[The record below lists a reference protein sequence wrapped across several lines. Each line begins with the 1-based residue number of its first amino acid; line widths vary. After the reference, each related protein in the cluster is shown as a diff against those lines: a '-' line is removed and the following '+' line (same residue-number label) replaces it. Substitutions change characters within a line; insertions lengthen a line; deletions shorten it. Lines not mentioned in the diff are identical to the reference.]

1 MIKDIVNSIDG
12 KKIKLNQAEAMTLE
26 LAKASARKNNWY
38 DTPVSGLNSL
48 KGENGDI
55 NFKTNDDSLVGFD
68 QVLTTLTAIDTEIA
82 REKNAIEKVEDFI
95 DVVAGNG
102 AWREEIM
109 YFKAHNNDGDTLNDW
124 RVDYAQHGAAKP
136 LTQASVSSSKV
147 PVLTLVKM
155 MEYNRKELAQ
165 AMASGIWDPIK
176 EKEYNRK
183 HNFDLVFQRFAMFG
197 SEDGEYE
204 GLLNISGVETD
215 MGTTFGGKNLSAM
228 TDDEFIAALKNLFS
242 DYYVGTDMTALPNRL
257 IIPEVERLQ
266 LATTFTS
273 VASGFKDHVS
283 RLEMLEESLKRACGE
298 EAKVLGS
305 LYANAKWNG
314 GYNQYVLY
322 RKDSRDLRIETPV
335 PYTIYQGTSVDGW
348 NYQNTAVAQVSSII
362 AKRKK
367 EIKYFKIETQV

>member
-1 MIKDIVNSIDG
+1 MIETIQNSFTG
-12 KKIKLNQAEAMTLE
+12 KEVKLNQAESVSLE
-26 LAKASARKNNWY
+26 MAKAAARRAGWY
-38 DTPVSGLNSL
+38 NTPITGVNAFAN
-48 KGENGDI
+48 ENGDI
-55 NFKTNDDSLVGFD
+55 AIKTNNDTVVGFD

-82 REKNAIEKVEDFI
+82 REKNAFEQIGDFI
-95 DVVAGNG
+95 DVVQGNG

-136 LTQASVSSSKV
+136 LTQASVSSAKV

-165 AMASGIWDPIK
+165 AMASGIWDPIR
-176 EKEYNRK
+176 EKEYNRR
-183 HNFDLVFQRFAMFG
+183 HNFDIVFQRFAMFG

-204 GLLNISGVETD
+204 GLLNISGVDTD
-215 MGTTFGGKNLSAM
+215 MGTAFGGKNLSAM
-228 TDDEFIAALKNLFS
+228 TDDEFVAAMKTLFS
-242 DYYVGTDMTALPNRL
+242 DYYVGTDMTELPNRFIL
-257 IIPEVERLQ
+257 PEIERLK

-273 VASGFKDHVS
+273 VASGFRDHVS
-283 RLEMLEESLKRACGE
+283 RLEILEESLKRACGE

-305 LYANAKWNG
+305 VYANAKWNNG
-314 GYNQYVLY
+314 FNQYVLY
-322 RKDSRDLRIETPV
+322 RRDSRDLRIELPV
-335 PYTIYQGTSVDGW
+335 PYTVYQGTSVDGW

-367 EIKYFKIETQV
+367 EIKYFKIETAV

>member
-1 MIKDIVNSIDG
+1 MIKSIVNSADG
-12 KKIKLNQAEAMTLE
+12 KEIKLNQAESVSLE
-26 LAKASARKNNWY
+26 MAKSAARRAGWY
-38 DTPVSGLNSL
+38 NSPL
-48 KGENGDI
+48 TGVNAFADEKGDVAI
-55 NFKTNDDSLVGFD
+55 KTNDDVVVGFD

-82 REKNAIEKVEDFI
+82 REKNALEKVSDFI
-95 DVVAGNG
+95 DVVEGNG

-136 LTQASVSSSKV
+136 LTQASVSSAKV

-165 AMASGIWDPIK
+165 AMASGVWDPIR
-176 EKEYNRK
+176 EKEYNRR
-183 HNFDLVFQRFAMFG
+183 HNFDIVFQRFAMFG

-215 MGTTFGGKNLSAM
+215 TGTAFGGKNLSAM
-228 TDDEFIAALKNLFS
+228 TDDEFIAAMKTLFS
-242 DYYVGTDMTALPNRL
+242 DYYVGTDMTELPNRFIL
-257 IIPEVERLQ
+257 PEIERLK

-283 RLEMLEESLKRACGE
+283 RLEILEESLRRACGE

-305 LYANAKWNG
+305 LYANAKWNN

-322 RKDSRDLRIETPV
+322 RRDARDLRIETPV
-335 PYTIYQGTSVDGW
+335 PYTVYQGTSVDGW
-348 NYQNTAVAQVSSII
+348 NYQNTAVAQISSVI

-367 EIKYFKIETQV
+367 EIKYFKIETAV